1 MKSSKK
7 GQVIKMKIQVVK
19 IDGYKN
25 LKSTSFN
32 LGKITALI
40 ALTNFGKSNVLDAIN
55 FGTRFIRAND
65 DKK

>member
-1 MKSSKK
+1 
-7 GQVIKMKIQVVK
+7 MKIQVVK